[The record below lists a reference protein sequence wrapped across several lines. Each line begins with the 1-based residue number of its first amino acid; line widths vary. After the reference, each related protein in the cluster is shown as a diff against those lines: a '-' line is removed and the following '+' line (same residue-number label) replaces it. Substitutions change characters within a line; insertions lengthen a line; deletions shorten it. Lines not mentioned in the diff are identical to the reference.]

1 MDKEVDPLDSG
12 LIAVLST
19 SQESDSTLHQVAYAS
34 RKLQTQEL
42 QCTVLKKCLTIIQ
55 AVKYSYLYRQMFIL
69 LTDRKPLS

>member
-42 QCTVLKKCLTIIQ
+42 QCTVFKK
-55 AVKYSYLYRQMFIL
+55 VSYNYPGNQIFLFVQ
-69 LTDRKPLS
+69 TDVYIVD